1 MSKPKFKIVVGRG
14 RPVTKLALLAV
25 IVLSTLTLLAIDGA
39 ADREREKAEAA
50 RAQAA
55 AEERAQQEL
64 EQKIDAL
71 GSDQSMEQIAGEELG
86 LVDPDTI
93 IIEEDG
99 EN

>member
-55 AEERAQQEL
+55 PVSMRVTWSPRLRAMTSRSR
-64 EQKIDAL
+64 
-71 GSDQSMEQIAGEELG
+71 G
-86 LVDPDTI
+86 
-93 IIEEDG
+93 
-99 EN
+99 